1 MRLPAKVSRST
12 MAAQKRA
19 SVKVLVQPLK
29 LSMLVI
35 ATALVSSLG
44 ENLEQKLNASAIQ
57 HHVSLPHRDKASRPA
72 LRGRWSWTAATSSSE
87 KTFWSPSI
95 DPLVQRS
102 LGDGTAG
109 DQRSGGAD
117 DSGRLHPTP
126 PFGFTSAIVS
136 SVARRKAQ
144 MVADI
149 AGEVGLL
156 EQQVMAEAGGD
167 HPRCRKCQRE
177 MIMQARVAASPS

>member
-1 MRLPAKVSRST
+1 MKLPAKVSRST

-19 SVKVLVQPLK
+19 SVRVLVQPLK
-29 LSMLVI
+29 LSMLVM

-44 ENLEQKLNASAIQ
+44 EDLEQKLNASAIQ
-57 HHVSLPHRDKASRPA
+57 HHVSHLIETELVDPA
-72 LRGRWSWTAATSSSE
+72 RRGRWFWTAVTSSSE
-87 KTFWSPSI
+87 KTFWSPSM

-102 LGDGTAG
+102 LGGGTAG
-109 DQRSGGAD
+109 DQRSGGGD

-126 PFGFTSAIVS
+126 PFGLTSAIVS

-156 EQQVMAEAGGD
+156 EQRVMAEAGGD
-167 HPRCRKCQRE
+167 HPSCRKCQRE
-177 MIMQARVAASPS
+177 MIMQAMVAASPS